1 MHGKEFIMKI
11 IRTYFTLVTLIT
23 VAIFLIGAQL
33 APDASLSYTAFAI
46 PLIYAAC
53 GVLPSVVMYSRKE
66 LTVKQFLVRKVI
78 QLGLIETLLFTVIF
92 DNVNELKERTDMVIL
107 VTISVFIIY
116 TLVHILDWFQK
127 SLSAKKMTEELMCL
141 QQAVK

>member
-66 LTVKQFLVRKVI
+66 LTVKQFLVR
-78 QLGLIETLLFTVIF
+78 
-92 DNVNELKERTDMVIL
+92 NC
-107 VTISVFIIY
+107 S
-116 TLVHILDWFQK
+116 
-127 SLSAKKMTEELMCL
+127 
-141 QQAVK
+141 

>member
-1 MHGKEFIMKI
+1 MKI

-78 QLGLIETLLFTVIF
+78 QLGLIEILLFTVIF

>member
-78 QLGLIETLLFTVIF
+78 QLGLIEILLFTVIF

>member
-78 QLGLIETLLFTVIF
+78 QLGLIEILLFTVIF
-92 DNVNELKERTDMVIL
+92 DNVNELKERTDMVFL

>member
-78 QLGLIETLLFTVIF
+78 QLGLIEILLFTVIF
-92 DNVNELKERTDMVIL
+92 DNVNELKERTDRVIL